1 MTDQGLTAAIEN
13 RVSSGKSSVS
23 DRPAQQSSTTSNKL
37 LTFIVATA
45 LVSIASVILA
55 LPYRNLLFPSVFHAS
70 KRSIAL
76 SVAGLNPTS
85 PIVVATA
92 MLDEKPVSAKLD
104 ADIGAPT
111 GNRTP
116 VYFFSHGGPTFM
128 YSDRDEDGGDLGA
141 FKMLRKIGK
150 EIVEKVRP
158 KAVVVFSAHWQASE
172 DQVEV
177 NTSEISDL
185 IYDFY
190 GFPSFMYEEQFPN
203 VGSRAVAQRVID
215 QLQSK
220 GIKAKGVSR
229 GIDHGVWV
237 PFKIT
242 FPEFQALKVP
252 IVQVSLFGT
261 DNPNQHVAL
270 GKALAPLR
278 DENILI
284 ICSGMTVHN
293 LREMGKYWGSVAPYS
308 KRFDDTLERAISTQV
323 GTAREDALA
332 NLIETND
339 ANKSHPTKE
348 HLLPIYIAAGAAYNE
363 KGERLYTNQTSS
375 LAWGEYRFGSLIN
388 A

>member
-1 MTDQGLTAAIEN
+1 MTDQGLTAAIEISLLS
-13 RVSSGKSSVS
+13 VKSSVS
-23 DRPAQQSSTTSNKL
+23 DPTAEQSSTTSNKL
-37 LTFIVATA
+37 SIFIVATA
-45 LVSIASVILA
+45 LVSIASVIFA
-55 LPYRNLLFPSVFHAS
+55 LPYRNLLFASVFQTLKHSIAPSVA
-70 KRSIAL
+70 R
-76 SVAGLNPTS
+76 LNLTS
-85 PIVVATA
+85 PIVATA
-92 MLDEKPVSAKLD
+92 MLDEKPVSAKLE
-104 ADIGAPT
+104 ADIEAPT

-128 YSDRDEDGGDLGA
+128 YSDRDENGGDLGA

-150 EIVEKVRP
+150 EVVEKVRP
-158 KAVVVFSAHWQASE
+158 KAVVVFSAHWQASA

-177 NTSEISDL
+177 NTAEISDL

-190 GFPSFMYEEQFPN
+190 GFPSYMYEEQFPN
-203 VGSRAVAQRVID
+203 VGSKAVAQRVLD

-229 GIDHGVWV
+229 GLDHGVFV
-237 PFKIT
+237 PFKVA

-284 ICSGMTVHN
+284 VCSGMTVHN
-293 LREMGKYWGSVAPYS
+293 LREMGYYSGSVAPYS
-308 KRFDDTLERAISTQV
+308 KPFDDMLERAISSQV
-323 GTAREDALA
+323 GTARENALTD
-332 NLIETND
+332 LIKTND